1 MDNTL
6 KSPYAPVRL
15 RDLGWWRY
23 AQQAAKDGKITSRG
37 MIAPQFPDEIWRDLV
52 VPLARM
58 ASEAAQTAD
67 EKDAVG
73 QLVAKAMQFRQ
84 WIPLIGQYEQ
94 CGKQIFD
101 LDDALVTMLRMTDAE
116 DCQLSAWNAP
126 YDAFYV
132 RFGKQHEMRL
142 QFGPDEY
149 EYLDGAFVAVTPW
162 TQEGTQR
169 RLKIGLC
176 TVKED
181 GAGVQMPGYFVDLTP
196 AEQEL
201 APSQAVDAFIQR
213 KFAELDADS
222 QETPKYRDLN
232 EIRKGEYKEGADLMK
247 AAVSLVVN
255 SLFYIESLGVNHPLT
270 PGRDVPPAQ
279 VAQWHQAPA
288 TRKFK
293 ASQKIT
299 RDGYVMV
306 HLLADPT
313 AHEAG
318 HQSEREGV
326 ATHWRRG
333 HWRRQRYG
341 PQNSLMKRVWLRPV
355 MINPGDPDP
364 DRPGH
369 VYVVP
374 GNSAVQ

>member
-15 RDLGWWRY
+15 RELGWWRY
-23 AQQAAKDGKITSRG
+23 AQQAAKEGKVNSKG
-37 MIAPQFPDEIWRDLV
+37 MIAPHFPDEIWRDLV
-52 VPLARM
+52 VPLASM
-58 ASEAAQTAD
+58 AAQQAQTQD

-73 QLVAKAMQFRQ
+73 QLVAKAMLFRQ
-84 WIPLIGQYEQ
+84 WIPLIGQFEQ

-101 LDDALVTMLRMTDAE
+101 LDDALVKMLRMTDAE
-116 DCQLSAWNAP
+116 DCQLSLWNAP

-132 RFGKQHEMRL
+132 RFGKQQDMKL
-142 QFGPDEY
+142 QFGTDEY

-162 TQEGTQR
+162 TNEGTQR

-181 GAGVQMPGYFVDLTP
+181 GSGVQMPGYFVDLTP
-196 AEQEL
+196 DEQDL
-201 APSQAVDAFIQR
+201 SPSQAVDAFIQR
-213 KFAELDADS
+213 KNAELDADT
-222 QETPKYRDLN
+222 QQTPTYRNLN
-232 EIRKGEYKEGADLMK
+232 EIRKGEYMEGADLMK

-255 SLFYIESLGVNHPLT
+255 SLYYIESLGAEHPLT
-270 PGRDVPPAQ
+270 PGRDVPPDRL
-279 VAQWHQAPA
+279 AQWHQAPA

-313 AHEAG
+313 AHEGG
-318 HQSEREGV
+318 HLSARDGV

-333 HWRRQRYG
+333 HWRRQRHG
-341 PQNSLMKRVWLRPV
+341 PQNSMMKRVWIRPV
-355 MINPGDPDP
+355 MINPGDADP